1 MLQFFN
7 WCRMYSLCEFIYLRQ
22 CSQMKRTDDWE
33 YSSGYG
39 AEYQVS
45 MRKSLNRIWRI
56 CETIYGESDSMDEAR
71 LSEVC
76 ADIKLSAF
84 SSNRLN
90 WSRSFFVG
98 SVLLIVQSG
107 NASTPLYGNESG
119 DTMGVVDDNLEP
131 RFIRTINRPDLLL
144 YVTNRLLPVPGFDL
158 PRPFFARS
166 CFVVARSLGFG
177 RADEDP
183 FSCDSRRRKRPY
195 SPLATFS

>member
-1 MLQFFN
+1 
-7 WCRMYSLCEFIYLRQ
+7 
-22 CSQMKRTDDWE
+22 MKITDDCE

-56 CETIYGESDSMDEAR
+56 WDTIYGESESIEEAR
-71 LSEVC
+71 LNKVEVC
-76 ADIKLSAF
+76 DEIKLFDF

-107 NASTPLYGNESG
+107 NANTPLYGNESG
-119 DTMGVVDDNLEP
+119 DTVGAVDDDLEP
-131 RFIRTINRPDLLL
+131 SFIRTINWPDLLL
-144 YVTNRLLPVPGFDL
+144 YVTNRLRPVDT
-158 PRPFFARS
+158 RRS
-166 CFVVARSLGFG
+166 FVARSTLFGRSVLFG
-177 RADEDP
+177 RADEEP
-183 FSCDSRRRKRPY
+183 FRCDSRRLNRPY

>member
-22 CSQMKRTDDWE
+22 CSQMKITDDCE

-56 CETIYGESDSMDEAR
+56 WDTIYGESESIEEAR
-71 LSEVC
+71 LNKVEVC
-76 ADIKLSAF
+76 DEIKLFDF

-107 NASTPLYGNESG
+107 NANTPLYGNESG
-119 DTMGVVDDNLEP
+119 DTVGAVDDDFEP
-131 RFIRTINRPDLLL
+131 SFIRTINWPDLLL
-144 YVTNRLLPVPGFDL
+144 YVTNRLLPVET
-158 PRPFFARS
+158 RR
-166 CFVVARSLGFG
+166 CFVARSTLCGRSVLFG
-177 RADEDP
+177 RADEEP
-183 FSCDSRRRKRPY
+183 FRCDSRRLKRPY